1 MWTANELLLCK
12 LKIVDAKAKIIFTY
26 TWYNESLLATGIHRL
41 FERWYW
47 PDTSYLA
54 ETLPSIYLQSLS
66 A

>member
-1 MWTANELLLCK
+1 MWKANELLLCK
-12 LKIVDAKAKIIFTY
+12 FKTVDAKAKIIFNY
-26 TWYNESLLATGIHRL
+26 TWYNESLLATGIYRL
-41 FERWYW
+41 FEGRYW